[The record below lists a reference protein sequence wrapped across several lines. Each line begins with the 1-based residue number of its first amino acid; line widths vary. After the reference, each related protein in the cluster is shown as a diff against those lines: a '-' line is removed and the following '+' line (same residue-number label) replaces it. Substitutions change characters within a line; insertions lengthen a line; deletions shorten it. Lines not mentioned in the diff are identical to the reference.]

1 MLAYVAMLF
10 PSGRGAAILS
20 CQCPISYKC
29 AVKNNKNNKHL
40 RSIDKAA
47 ATIIAVLALHGCG
60 GDNVSV
66 FGLDGPPSPDLSL
79 QITADNAN
87 QVMAVHAAATESLMH
102 LSALGVDLLVRTAE
116 SGMTAVTLPCA
127 SGTVSI
133 TLNDLDMD
141 GLPSAEDTAL
151 IVANECEFADTGY
164 TSDGSTEML
173 IRNFFARSNASSRA
187 KFQYD
192 LSVFMVSRGATAISF
207 NGKLDADFIGN
218 TTSQTLVAT
227 TRFPN
232 SVFTR
237 AETPA
242 GIVTNNYFDVTI
254 SRDISTLDELT
265 TNSAMSIESSEVGGA
280 FACSANAAQVGPL
293 GVLPD
298 SGQWQCNGANAS
310 SARSTGSTGGT
321 VTVSVDAEGDGTYEV
336 VPLIPGGVGNWYDFF
351 QTEFFE
357 FVGRIAGDIPEEEPP
372 VVRPTSAAFDVT
384 DIVVSPDAATFYI
397 ANDAGL
403 TRVDAATLAQ
413 IDQLALPDRPQVID
427 VSDDD
432 STVWLGFADAQEI
445 LPVDTATLTPGARVA
460 LGASASFP
468 NRFAARIRVLPGDP
482 ETVVVAMAN
491 NGELVAYSGGAAL
504 PNIIDDVRAPQ
515 LFEFADA
522 ATIVGHNNV
531 DAEYPAAVVAVSG
544 TGLGPVTYLREFDV
558 LPANEVVL
566 GNANLFST
574 TGRVTNPQA
583 SSVEGKIKLD
593 QVRTADNQDGIAIDK
608 AEGVVY
614 TFNASESLLES
625 YYEATMVLRSA
636 HEVPIS
642 GNFVRLLDAG
652 DVVLLASDTT
662 ISIVDKDRLAP
673 NRNLSPCET
682 TDLSGVRTPGFVAQI
697 DCAFN
702 DVVFD
707 RSRNV
712 IYGSL
717 PSFAGVNGNSVA
729 IIDATTGMIVDRVF
743 AGSEPGN
750 LSMSADG
757 NTLYVALRETT
768 KVANVD
774 LQAMAG
780 LPPIQLE
787 LNKLNRKP
795 VFALDVAVS
804 PQSTSTLLMAAQQ
817 EIAIYENG
825 SRLPDVVSFYGP
837 IRDALFDQDGST
849 AFVQKSGG
857 AGDVLGILDADAMG
871 VALVDEDNTT
881 LRAGSLKLEDGKLY
895 DRFGVVADSTTL
907 NVLGNCDASSP
918 FGTRLVEP
926 SESSN
931 DIYYVDRASDSVLT
945 VCSEATFTNSKQVQ
959 VPLAGS
965 LNSPPLALEEAGSN
979 RLIMTSSDKLIIFQV
994 DTLE

>member
-1 MLAYVAMLF
+1 MLF
-10 PSGRGAAILS
+10 PRGRGAAILS
-20 CQCPISYKC
+20 CQCQIGYKC
-29 AVKNNKNNKHL
+29 TVKNNKNNKHL
-40 RSIDKAA
+40 RSIHKLA
-47 ATIIAVLALHGCG
+47 ATIMAVLALQGCG
-60 GDNVSV
+60 GDNVVV
-66 FGLDGPPSPDLSL
+66 FGLDGPPSPGLSL
-79 QITADNAN
+79 QITAENAN
-87 QVMAVHAAATESLMH
+87 QVMAVHAAATETIMH
-102 LSALGVDLLVRTAE
+102 LSTLGVDLLVRTAE
-116 SGMTAVTLPCA
+116 SGMTAVTLACK
-127 SGTVSI
+127 SGSVSV
-133 TLNDLDMD
+133 TLNDLDSD
-141 GLPSAEDTAL
+141 GLPSAGDTA
-151 IVANECEFADTGY
+151 IFNANACEFEDTGY
-164 TSDGSTEML
+164 TSDGTVEVL

-192 LSVFMVSRGATAISF
+192 FSVFLVSRGATSISF

-242 GIVTNNYFDVTI
+242 GIFTNNYFDVTI
-254 SRDISTLDELT
+254 SRDISTLDVLT
-265 TNSAMSIESSEVGGA
+265 TSSSMTVESSEVGGA
-280 FACSANAAQVGPL
+280 FACSANAPLTGPL
-293 GVLPD
+293 GRLPD
-298 SGQWQCNGANAS
+298 VGQWQCNGANAS

-321 VTVSVDAEGDGTYEV
+321 VTVTVDAEGDGTYDM

-351 QTEFFE
+351 QTEFFT
-357 FVGRIAGDIPEEEPP
+357 FISRIAGDIPEEEPP
-372 VVRPTSAAFDVT
+372 VVTPTSAAFDVS

-403 TRVDAATLAQ
+403 IRVNAATLAE
-413 IDQLALPDRPQVID
+413 IDQVALADRPQVIA

-445 LPVDTATLTPGARVA
+445 QSVATVTLTPGARVA
-460 LGASASFP
+460 LGASASYP
-468 NRFAARIRVLPGDP
+468 NRFASRIRVVPGDP
-482 ETVVVAMAN
+482 ATVVVAMDN
-491 NGELVAYSGGAAL
+491 NGELVAYSGGTAL
-504 PNIIDDVRAPQ
+504 PNIIDDVRSPQ

-522 ATIVGHNNV
+522 ATIVGHNRV
-531 DAEYPAAVVAVSG
+531 DAEFPAAVVAVSG
-544 TGLGPVTYLREFDV
+544 SGLGPVTFLREFDV
-558 LPANEVVL
+558 LPANEIVL

-583 SSVEGKIKLD
+583 SSIEGKIKLD
-593 QVRTADNQDGIAIDK
+593 QVRTADNQDGITIDK
-608 AEGVVY
+608 AAGVVY

-652 DVVLLASDTT
+652 DNVLLASDTT

-682 TDLSGVRTPGFVAQI
+682 TDLSGVQSPGFVAQI

-712 IYGSL
+712 IYGTL

-729 IIDATTGMIVDRVF
+729 IIDATTGMIMDRVF

-757 NTLYVALRETT
+757 NTLYVAMRETT

-774 LQAMAG
+774 LQAMAA
-780 LPPIQLE
+780 LPPIQLA

-795 VFALDVAVS
+795 VFAIDVAVS
-804 PQSTSTLLMAAQQ
+804 PQSTSTLLVGAQQ
-817 EIAIYENG
+817 EISVYENG
-825 SRLPDVVSFYGP
+825 SRLTDVVSFYGP
-837 IRDALFDQDGST
+837 IRDALFDQNGTT
-849 AFVQKSGG
+849 AFVQKSGA
-857 AGDVLGILDADAMG
+857 AGDVLGILDIDAMG
-871 VALVDEDNTT
+871 VALVDENNTT
-881 LRAGSLKLEDGKLY
+881 LRAGSLKLADGKLY
-895 DRFGVVADSTTL
+895 DRFGVIADSASL
-907 NVLGNCDASSP
+907 AVLGNCDASSP

-926 SESSN
+926 SENSN
-931 DIYYVDRASDSVLT
+931 EVYYVDRASDSVLT
-945 VCSEATFTNSKQVQ
+945 VCNEATFTNTKQVQ
-959 VPLAGS
+959 VPLLGS
-965 LNSPPLALEEAGSN
+965 LNSPPLALEEAGAN
-979 RLIMTSSDKLIIFQV
+979 RLILTSSDKLILFQV
-994 DTLE
+994 DTLQ